1 MHDFG
6 SFTYAA
12 AADHERRRDVGIA
25 EMTNV
30 WDNQLI
36 RGRCLRFASTL
47 APFHMRAGAVEA
59 ERRDLRQ
66 TEGALR

>member
-30 WDNQLI
+30 WDNHLI

-47 APFHMRAGAVEA
+47 AALPHAGWSRSKPNAVPFDKLRAH
-59 ERRDLRQ
+59 
-66 TEGALR
+66 